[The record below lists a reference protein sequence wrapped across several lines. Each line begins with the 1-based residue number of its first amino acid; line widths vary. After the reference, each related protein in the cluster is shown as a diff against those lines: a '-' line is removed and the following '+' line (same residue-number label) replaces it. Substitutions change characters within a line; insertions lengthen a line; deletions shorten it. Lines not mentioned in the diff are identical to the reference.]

1 MRFPF
6 ARLLALAVTHL
17 RIGPDAAWNMT
28 PRELHDLLMQVCPP
42 AAAPDRDDLRALM
55 RRYPDQRRP
64 EPDA

>member
-28 PRELHDLLMQVCPP
+28 PRELHDLLVQVCPP
-42 AAAPDRDDLRALM
+42 AATPGPEDLR
-55 RRYPDQRRP
+55 
-64 EPDA
+64 